1 MLAARIAR
9 NHEQPA
15 DTRQRGDDLLYDAIG
30 EVALL
35 GVAAHVPGTGGW
47 MACREAQAG
56 AAALAQR
63 CPGEPGTLAHCAQYS

>member
-30 EVALL
+30 EVVFL

-47 MACREAQAG
+47 MVCRAAQAW
-56 AAALAQR
+56 AAVLAQR
-63 CPGEPGTLAHCAQYS
+63 CPGEPGTLARCAQYS